1 MLLMRFELRLLQ
13 YAQALA
19 QHAGF
24 SRAAEAL
31 GISQPTLSRGIKELE
46 TRVGVP
52 LFHRSRLGN
61 ELTDF
66 GRVFMQ
72 HAEGLIEGAR
82 DLEREVDQV
91 RGVVTAEVSA
101 VLGPYVVD
109 AIGERIAGL
118 FTVSHPDVRLRLDMC
133 DPAAVARAIRS
144 RSVDLG
150 LAEDTVNAADD
161 EIETVTS
168 LAPIRGW
175 VFVRSGHPLASRP
188 EVTLTDLLD
197 FPFAQVVMLPP
208 RLLKPMLAARRP
220 QAGGPALPFPALECA
235 TVRLAIGAVAHSD
248 AFTFGTLAQVRHD
261 LAAERIV
268 PLMQPPWL
276 HSSWSIVRLR
286 NRVMTP
292 AMLALVASIKQ
303 AHAAVLLEN
312 EELSAK
318 YH

>member
-1 MLLMRFELRLLQ
+1 MVLGR
-13 YAQALA
+13 
-19 QHAGF
+19 
-24 SRAAEAL
+24 AL
-31 GISQPTLSRGIKELE
+31 GVCL
-46 TRVGVP
+46 
-52 LFHRSRLGN
+52 
-61 ELTDF
+61 
-66 GRVFMQ
+66 
-72 HAEGLIEGAR
+72 
-82 DLEREVDQV
+82 
-91 RGVVTAEVSA
+91 
-101 VLGPYVVD
+101 
-109 AIGERIAGL
+109 
-118 FTVSHPDVRLRLDMC
+118 
-133 DPAAVARAIRS
+133 AVARAIRS

-188 EVTLTDLLD
+188 GVTLTDLLD

-268 PLMQPPWL
+268 PLMQPL
-276 HSSWSIVRLR
+276 GKTLKVYGMSQRR
-286 NRVMTP
+286 TP
-292 AMLALVASIKQ
+292 FC
-303 AHAAVLLEN
+303 LLDFKKS
-312 EELSAK
+312 LTGRR
-318 YH
+318 

>member
-1 MLLMRFELRLLQ
+1 MRFELRLLQ

-19 QHAGF
+19 QHASF

-31 GISQPTLSRGIKELE
+31 GIAQPTLSRGIKELE

-175 VFVRSGHPLASRP
+175 VFVRSGHPLTNRP
-188 EVTLTDLLD
+188 GVTLADLLD

-220 QAGGPALPFPALECA
+220 PAGGLALPFPALECA

-286 NRVMTP
+286 SRVMTP

-312 EELSAK
+312 EELSAR

>member
-1 MLLMRFELRLLQ
+1 MRFELRLLQ

-161 EIETVTS
+161 EIETMTS

-188 EVTLTDLLD
+188 GVTLTDLLD

>member
-1 MLLMRFELRLLQ
+1 MRFELRLLQ

-220 QAGGPALPFPALECA
+220 PAGGPALPFPALECA

-286 NRVMTP
+286 NRAMTP

>member
-1 MLLMRFELRLLQ
+1 MRFELRLLQ

-19 QHAGF
+19 KHASF

-31 GISQPTLSRGIKELE
+31 DIAQPTLSRGIKELE

-72 HAEGLIEGAR
+72 HAEGLIQGAR

-101 VLGPYVVD
+101 ALGPYVVD
-109 AIGERIAGL
+109 AIGERAAGL
-118 FTVSHPDVRLRLDMC
+118 FTVSNPDVRLRLEMC
-133 DPAAVARAIRS
+133 DPAAVARALRS
-144 RSVDLG
+144 RNVDLG
-150 LAEDTVNAADD
+150 LAEDTVIAGDD
-161 EIETVTS
+161 EIETVLP

-175 VFVRSGHPLASRP
+175 VFVRSGHPLVGRTGI
-188 EVTLTDLLD
+188 TLADLLD

-208 RLLKPMLAARRP
+208 RLLKPMLAARRLP
-220 QAGGPALPFPALECA
+220 ARGPTAPFPALECA
-235 TVRLAIGAVAHSD
+235 TVRLAIGAVSHSD

-261 LAAERIV
+261 LAANRIV
-268 PLMQPPWL
+268 PVMQPSWL

-286 NRVMTP
+286 NRVVTP
-292 AMLALVASIKQ
+292 AMMALVAAIQQ

-312 EELSAK
+312 EGLSER
-318 YH
+318 YC

>member
-1 MLLMRFELRLLQ
+1 M
-13 YAQALA
+13 
-19 QHAGF
+19 
-24 SRAAEAL
+24 
-31 GISQPTLSRGIKELE
+31 
-46 TRVGVP
+46 
-52 LFHRSRLGN
+52 
-61 ELTDF
+61 
-66 GRVFMQ
+66 
-72 HAEGLIEGAR
+72 
-82 DLEREVDQV
+82 
-91 RGVVTAEVSA
+91 
-101 VLGPYVVD
+101 VD

-161 EIETVTS
+161 EIETMTS

-188 EVTLTDLLD
+188 GVTLTDLLD

>member
-1 MLLMRFELRLLQ
+1 MRFELRLLQ

-109 AIGERIAGL
+109 AIGEQIAGL